1 MPIYPL
7 QQFET
12 DVEADRRAALAERLR
27 AAGVPED
34 QADRLSELPED
45 DLRVYKKLAAPK
57 TIVVRYSFLY
67 MVGEFPYRGSDK
79 PGCGSKLVVS
89 THRGT
94 EIGEMLTSTCPNSGC
109 SKSVSRQEMLEY
121 IDNSGGRQYP
131 FRTDGKVLRV
141 ATKEDLDEQSRL
153 EQSKHALRT
162 EAKRLVAEARLPLK
176 NPLKIVEVEPILGDE
191 RLTVYYTCE
200 DRVDPVALNDIL
212 RPLHHRRV
220 DVRQVGARDEAR
232 ISADYEK
239 CGQYCCCKN
248 FLKVLKPVSMK
259 SAKIQKA
266 TLDPLKISGRCG
278 RLMCCLRYEDET
290 YEDLR
295 KRLPNRKK
303 RVGTPEGDG
312 IVLDTQIL
320 TQLAL
325 VRLDAGEDRAFPVE
339 ELTDPENAKAPER
352 PEPRMRSERKRR
364 DDRRDRPDRPT
375 KTDRADRADRA
386 DKPDR
391 RREEPRDAAPS
402 DTVTDDKPRRKRKR
416 RKKPVHTDPAQAT
429 DTPHD
434 TPQSEPPRPGAE
446 TEGRA
451 PTSDD
456 ATDTGASPTRKK
468 RRRKRKRRGEGDTPT
483 DASTSS
489 PETPRDSTPASDTG
503 SEPPRP
509 APPRAEPG
517 TEGSGSS
524 DGPRRKKKRRRR
536 RRKPGEG
543 DASSPGNPDAPEN
556 G

>member
-27 AAGVPED
+27 AAGVPEE

-259 SAKIQKA
+259 SAKVQKA

-364 DDRRDRPDRPT
+364 DDRPARPDRPT
-375 KTDRADRADRA
+375 KTDRADRPDHRSDRA

-391 RREEPRDAAPS
+391 RREEPRDATPS
-402 DTVTDDKPRRKRKR
+402 DTATDDKPRRKRKR

-429 DTPHD
+429 NTPND
-434 TPQSEPPRPGAE
+434 TPQSEPPRPGASE
-446 TEGRA
+446 TDNDGQA
-451 PTSDD
+451 SAD
-456 ATDTGASPTRKK
+456 AIDTGASPTRKK

-483 DASTSS
+483 DT
-489 PETPRDSTPASDTG
+489 STPSPDTPQDATPNSDTG

-509 APPRAEPG
+509 
-517 TEGSGSS
+517 GSGSS
-524 DGPRRKKKRRRR
+524 DGTEPSPAKKKRRRKRKR
-536 RRKPGEG
+536 RNPGG
-543 DASSPGNPDAPEN
+543 RDDASNGNVSDES
-556 G
+556 